1 MTKIKSV
8 DTAEIKIFIGLKDL
22 NTGRTFPYDVA
33 EQEILDYVSKEK
45 MCVTLTK
52 TRFIYVDGKENGIIV
67 GLINYPRFPK
77 SKKALESQALNLA
90 LHFKNRFKQKRL
102 SIMHPDRT
110 RMLYEE

>member
-1 MTKIKSV
+1 MTKVKSV
-8 DTAEIKIFIGLKDL
+8 DTIEIKVFIGLKDL
-22 NTGRTFPYDVA
+22 DTGRTVPYDVV
-33 EQEILDYVSKEK
+33 EKEILDYVSKEK

-52 TRFIYVDGKENGIIV
+52 TRFIYVNGAENGVIV

-77 SKKALESQALNLA
+77 AKKHLESQALNLA

-102 SIMHPDRT
+102 SIMYPDRT